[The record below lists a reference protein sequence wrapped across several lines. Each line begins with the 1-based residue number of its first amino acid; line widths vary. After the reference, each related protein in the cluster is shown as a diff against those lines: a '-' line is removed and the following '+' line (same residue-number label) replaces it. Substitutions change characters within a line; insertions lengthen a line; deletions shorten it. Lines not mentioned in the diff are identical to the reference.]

1 MNAEQTNSDRSS
13 QKARFIKLG
22 PGEGLETRVKIAPIY
37 LLKAG
42 AAHTDGQYS
51 VLEVSVNHDIP
62 LHIHDTADE
71 LFFLLEGTLRVTFD
85 DEQHEVGPGSF
96 MFLPAGIPHA
106 VRPVGETVPRLL
118 QISVPGGFEHFIEDM
133 VELQAKGKAM
143 DLDSEE
149 FREFS
154 RKHDWTL
161 LGSAGSADPNTDEP
175 QAS

>member
-1 MNAEQTNSDRSS
+1 MNAGQVNADRSS
-13 QKARFIKLG
+13 KKARFIKLG
-22 PGEGLETRVKIAPIY
+22 PGEALETRVDIAPLY

-51 VLEVSVNHDIP
+51 VLEVSVGHELP
-62 LHIHDTADE
+62 LHIHETADE
-71 LFFLLEGTLRVTFD
+71 LFFLLDGTLRVTFD

-96 MFLPAGIPHA
+96 MFLPAGVPHA
-106 VRPVGETVPRLL
+106 IKPEGEAVPRVL

-133 VELQAKGKAM
+133 VELQARGDAM
-143 DLDSEE
+143 ELDSEE
-149 FREFS
+149 FREFA

-161 LGSAGSADPNTDEP
+161 IGSTGSADPDPDGP